1 MSRRISNWGFDSLE
15 LMLDAICNVFG
26 GITLV
31 AILVV
36 LQTHSSVNSLPQ
48 ASAADMGSFLEARG
62 LSLEVER
69 LRQQLVDLSRQE
81 RTLANTLQSVGS
93 PNAAKLVK
101 VGGEFKEA
109 VVQAR
114 ARADKLQAEHDK
126 ADQAHTEQ
134 VLSSRQ
140 QRRRLRAK
148 ELEADKLEGQLRLLA
163 NRPRKAVRLPHRRGR
178 ARGTA
183 CYYVVKGNKVY
194 RFGSGGILRWQGQ
207 PYRVGDCVVSPIP
220 SENKARIQPD
230 ESAGF
235 TVPRED
241 RQTSRFAT
249 SLKRYSSRYYYV
261 VFFVYSDD
269 QSYTSFQKL
278 KDEALDRGYRYVV
291 SAKDR
296 GSGDFIMV
304 PTKFHETE

>member
-1 MSRRISNWGFDSLE
+1 MGRRISSWGFDSLE

-36 LQTHSSVNSLPQ
+36 LQIHSSVNSLPQ
-48 ASAADMGSFLEARG
+48 ASAADMDRFLEARG

-81 RTLANTLQSVGS
+81 RALANTLQSVGS
-93 PNAAKLVK
+93 PNAGKLVK
-101 VGGEFKEA
+101 VGGEFKGA
-109 VVQAR
+109 IVQAR
-114 ARADKLQAEHDK
+114 TRADKLQAEHDK
-126 ADQAHTEQ
+126 ADRAYTEQ
-134 VLSSRQ
+134 VLASRE

-148 ELEADKLEGQLRLLA
+148 ELEADKLAGQLRLLA

-194 RFGSGGILRWQGQ
+194 RFGAGGMPRWQGQ
-207 PYRVGDCVVSPIP
+207 PYRVEDCLVSPIP
-220 SENKARIQPD
+220 GENQARIQPD

-235 TVPRED
+235 IVPRED

-249 SLKRYSSRYYYV
+249 SLKRYDPRFNYV

-269 QSYTSFQKL
+269 QSYTSFQRL
-278 KDEALDRGYRYVV
+278 KNEALDSGYRYVV
-291 SAKDR
+291 NTKDR
-296 GSGDFIMV
+296 GGGSFVMV